1 MGILFF
7 SFQYTG
13 NQQGACRICLQGY
26 SGHAILGSMKIPL
39 SPSFSTAS
47 PVNPAQHPLRDT
59 NELTGNSQLPDSNQ
73 VPDTGAIRSALASCV
88 LSASGWRK
96 IFACSGDEEDK
107 TSAVSPA
114 DLALCAL
121 MAHSFADFCLSR
133 VSEREPV
140 IIVGMDS
147 RPTGPLIADVFCRV
161 LTGAGCRVLFGGIMA
176 APEIMAFARK
186 HDSFVYIS
194 ASHNPVGHN
203 GIKFGLATGGVLNP
217 AEADILAERLR
228 AQCAEPD
235 AGNKACAAIDAC
247 DINRLAQC
255 YARIALVKQQAL
267 DAYADFSLYVLSG
280 STDPDV
286 QKRCV
291 DTIQQS
297 LSTLR
302 IAGEPVAVIADF
314 NGSARACSIDRAF
327 FESLGLD
334 FFTINDEPGQIAH
347 RIVPEGSS
355 LIPCAELVET
365 LSRTW
370 PAENNHNGRVLLGYV
385 PDCDGDRGNIV
396 CMDYKTEKPLIP
408 EAQEVFALSVLAE
421 LAILT
426 ASGQLQR
433 NTNGLLEPPAAVV
446 VNDPTS
452 MRIDRLA
459 GMLGARVYR
468 AEVGEARVV
477 ELATQKRKEG
487 YTVRILGEGSNGGTI
502 THPAAVRDP
511 LNTVCALLRLM
522 LPPAGTELSPLDIWE
537 TVSGTAGLRRGGFKA
552 ILDSLP
558 PFITT
563 PVYEPSAIL
572 RISTTDHRI
581 LKRRYQTIFA
591 ARWLERKAELAR
603 RFGITSWEAR
613 GYQGTVET
621 PDLQDFSSNGT
632 GGLKIIFRTENNED
646 RAFIWMRGSGTEPV
660 FRILADTA
668 GSDPEMERYLLEWQ
682 TELVLEADREI

>member
-1 MGILFF
+1 
-7 SFQYTG
+7 
-13 NQQGACRICLQGY
+13 
-26 SGHAILGSMKIPL
+26 MKIPL
-39 SPSFSTAS
+39 PPSFSTAA
-47 PVNPAQHPLRDT
+47 PANPAHHPLRDT
-59 NELTGNSQLPDSNQ
+59 CGLTDNSQLPDSNH

-96 IFACSGDEEDK
+96 IFARSGDEEDK
-107 TSAVSPA
+107 TPAVSPA

-121 MAHSFADFCLSR
+121 MAHCFADFCVSR
-133 VSEREPV
+133 ISEREPV
-140 IIVGMDS
+140 IVVGMDS
-147 RPTGPLIADVFCRV
+147 RPTGPLIADIFCRV

-176 APEIMAFARK
+176 APEIMACARN

-203 GIKFGLATGGVLNP
+203 GIKFGLNTGGVLNP
-217 AEADILAERLR
+217 AEADILAEQLR
-228 AQCAEPD
+228 SRCAEPD
-235 AGNKACAAIDAC
+235 AGDKACAAIDAC
-247 DINRLAQC
+247 DINRLSQC
-255 YARIALVKQQAL
+255 YAQTETVKQQAL
-267 DAYADFSLYVLSG
+267 DAYADFSLFVLSG
-280 STDPDV
+280 STDPAV
-286 QKRCV
+286 QQRCI
-291 DTIQQS
+291 DTIRQS
-297 LSTLR
+297 IAALR
-302 IAGEPVAVIADF
+302 IAGEPLAVAADF
-314 NGSARACSIDRAF
+314 NGSARACSIDQAF

-334 FFTINDEPGQIAH
+334 FFTINNKPGQIAH

-355 LIPCAELVET
+355 LLPCAELVET
-365 LSRTW
+365 LDRTW
-370 PAENNHNGRVLLGYV
+370 PAENNHRGRVLLGYV

-396 CMDYKTEKPLIP
+396 CMDYKTGKSMIP

-426 ASGQLQR
+426 ASGQLKR
-433 NTNGLLEPPAAVV
+433 NTDGLLEPPAAVV

-459 GMLGARVYR
+459 GMLGAKVFR

-477 ELATQKRKEG
+477 ELARQKREQG

-522 LPPAGTELSPLDIWE
+522 LPPAGTELSPLGIWE
-537 TVSGTAGLRRGGFKA
+537 TISGTDGLRRGGFKA

-563 PVYEPSAIL
+563 PVYEPCAIL
-572 RISTTDHRI
+572 RISTADHRI
-581 LKRRYQTIFA
+581 LKQRYQTIFS
-591 ARWLERKAELAR
+591 ARWLDRKAELAR

-621 PDLQDFSSNGT
+621 PNLQNFASSGT
-632 GGLKIIFRTENNED
+632 GGLKIIFRTGNNTET
-646 RAFIWMRGSGTEPV
+646 AFLWMRGSGTEPV